1 MGDHVILLI
10 GDHKFY
16 LSTEEAFD
24 IARVLNGATR
34 IKTEWV
40 KSCSKLV
47 YSKPEVGVASITPMP
62 GPLQMEL
69 EANTRERDE
78 K

>member
-1 MGDHVILLI
+1 MDNEVILII
-10 GDHKFY
+10 GDLKFY

-34 IKTEWV
+34 IKSEWI
-40 KSCSKLV
+40 KTASKPV
-47 YSKPEVGVASITPMP
+47 FAKPEVGVASITPMP
-62 GPLQMEL
+62 GPMQLEL
-69 EANTRERDE
+69 EMNTKERDT

>member
-1 MGDHVILLI
+1 MDDHVILII
-10 GDHKFY
+10 GDNKFY
-16 LSTEEAFD
+16 LSVEEAFD
-24 IARVLNGATR
+24 IARTLNGSTR
-34 IKTEWV
+34 IKSEWV
-40 KSCSKLV
+40 KGSSKPV
-47 YSKPEVGVASITPMP
+47 FSKPEVGVASITPMP

>member
-1 MGDHVILLI
+1 MDNEVILI
-10 GDHKFY
+10 VGDLKFY

-34 IKTEWV
+34 IKSEWI
-40 KSCSKLV
+40 KTASKPV
-47 YSKPEVGVASITPMP
+47 FAKPEVGVASITPMP
-62 GPLQMEL
+62 GPMQLEL
-69 EANTRERDE
+69 EMNTKERDT